1 MADSGKPQGETDM
14 FKKILVPVD
23 LSDPEHYRDAIE
35 TAASFARQF
44 GSTVRLVTVL
54 PVLPSVVAD
63 YIPMDTQ
70 NKMLDDASGKLR
82 AIVEKLSLGE
92 GNGEVAVREGA
103 VYPAGLEEASVCN
116 ADLIVMGSHRPAMAT
131 YLLGSNAARI
141 VRHAPCSVM
150 VLRGED

>member
-1 MADSGKPQGETDM
+1 M

-23 LSDPEHYRDAIE
+23 LSDPEHYTDAIE

-70 NKMLDDASGKLR
+70 NKMLDEASAKVKVL
-82 AIVEKLSLGE
+82 VDKLSLGE
-92 GNGEVAVREGA
+92 GSGEVAVREGA
-103 VYPAGLEEASVCN
+103 VYHEVLEEAEVCK